1 MNRLENKVA
10 VITGGNS
17 GIGLSTAQAFIAE
30 GAKVVIFGRNQK
42 TLDAAVKTLGENAV
56 AVKGDVTNDADLE
69 ALYSTTISR
78 FGKVDIL
85 FANAGVAEFL
95 PIEDASD
102 DHFDK
107 VFDINVKGALKT
119 VRHAKDVLNDKA
131 SIILTTSGS
140 NEMGMLG
147 SSVYAASKAA
157 LRSFARTFSAELMEQ
172 GVRVNAVS
180 PGPVSTPI
188 FDRMGLPEE
197 VAQGIESQLAEL
209 VPLKRAAQPSEIA
222 NAVVFLASDE
232 SSYML
237 GSELSVE
244 GGANQL

>member
-119 VRHAKDVLNDKA
+119 VRHAKDVLNDK
-131 SIILTTSGS
+131 GR
-140 NEMGMLG
+140 
-147 SSVYAASKAA
+147 SSV
-157 LRSFARTFSAELMEQ
+157 LRADLFR
-172 GVRVNAVS
+172 
-180 PGPVSTPI
+180 
-188 FDRMGLPEE
+188 
-197 VAQGIESQLAEL
+197 
-209 VPLKRAAQPSEIA
+209 
-222 NAVVFLASDE
+222 
-232 SSYML
+232 
-237 GSELSVE
+237 
-244 GGANQL
+244 

>member
-1 MNRLENKVA
+1 
-10 VITGGNS
+10 
-17 GIGLSTAQAFIAE
+17 
-30 GAKVVIFGRNQK
+30 
-42 TLDAAVKTLGENAV
+42 
-56 AVKGDVTNDADLE
+56 
-69 ALYSTTISR
+69 
-78 FGKVDIL
+78 
-85 FANAGVAEFL
+85 
-95 PIEDASD
+95 
-102 DHFDK
+102 
-107 VFDINVKGALKT
+107 
-119 VRHAKDVLNDKA
+119 
-131 SIILTTSGS
+131 
-140 NEMGMLG
+140 
-147 SSVYAASKAA
+147 
-157 LRSFARTFSAELMEQ
+157 MEQ